1 MNKKITTL
9 FMVISLLIMYLEIGY
24 KEIILMNSIFIIALC
39 IFQLLKNL
47 FKVPFKIVTFIQIF
61 ILLISIKFLS
71 KETFLLFPILFFELV
86 KDKLS
91 IEKEM
96 IFLSVIMITFL
107 RENIAYLIIYTVI
120 LTLYLYEIKE
130 REEESKNLKDIKKD
144 NRKEKFIME
153 EKVSNFNRYLE
164 QNEVVISLRER
175 NIMAQKLHDHL
186 GHRITSSIM
195 QLEVTK
201 ETLGKNN
208 EMSMKYLLSA
218 MENLRVGM
226 EEIRTVLRNVKPKDR
241 TITIEN
247 IKKLLLEFQYN
258 SGIKTHFYLEGEV
271 EKLGVKRLI
280 VIEENIKEALT
291 NALKYSKASQINVSI
306 LIYNKVAR
314 IEIKDNGQG
323 SSNIKKG
330 LGLIGMEE
338 RLEKI
343 NGNMKID
350 GSDGFTLNM
359 ILNLEDKYD

>member
-144 NRKEKFIME
+144 NRKEKFIKE
-153 EKVSNFNRYLE
+153 EKVSNFNKYLE

-208 EMSMKYLLSA
+208 EISMKYLLSA

-258 SGIKTHFYLEGEV
+258 SGIKTHFHLEGEV

-291 NALKYSKASQINVSI
+291 NTLKYSKASQINVSI

>member
-24 KEIILMNSIFIIALC
+24 KEIILINSIFIIALC

-47 FKVPFKIVTFIQIF
+47 FKVPFKIVTIIQIF

-153 EKVSNFNRYLE
+153 EKVLNFNRYLE
-164 QNEVVISLRER
+164 QNKVVISLRER

-241 TITIEN
+241 IITIEN

-258 SGIKTHFYLEGEV
+258 SGIKTYFYLEGEV

-323 SSNIKKG
+323 CSYIKKG
-330 LGLIGMEE
+330 LGFIGMEE
-338 RLEKI
+338 RIEKI

-359 ILNLEDKYD
+359 ILNLEDK

>member
-153 EKVSNFNRYLE
+153 EKVSNFNKYLE

-208 EMSMKYLLSA
+208 EISMKYLLSA

-258 SGIKTHFYLEGEV
+258 SGIKTHFHLEGEV

-291 NALKYSKASQINVSI
+291 NTLKYSKASQINVSI

-323 SSNIKKG
+323 CVI
-330 LGLIGMEE
+330 
-338 RLEKI
+338 
-343 NGNMKID
+343 
-350 GSDGFTLNM
+350 
-359 ILNLEDKYD
+359 

>member
-153 EKVSNFNRYLE
+153 EKVSNFNKYLE

-208 EMSMKYLLSA
+208 EMSMKYLLNA

-241 TITIEN
+241 IITIEN

-258 SGIKTHFYLEGEV
+258 SGIKTHFHLEGEV

-291 NALKYSKASQINVSI
+291 NALKYSKASQIKVSI

-323 SSNIKKG
+323 SSTIKKG

-359 ILNLEDKYD
+359 ILNLEDK

>member
-153 EKVSNFNRYLE
+153 EKVSNFNKYLE

-208 EMSMKYLLSA
+208 EISMKYLLSA

-258 SGIKTHFYLEGEV
+258 SGIKTHFHLEGEV

-291 NALKYSKASQINVSI
+291 NTLKYSKASQINVSI

-323 SSNIKKG
+323 SSNIKKR

-359 ILNLEDKYD
+359 ILNLEDK

>member
-24 KEIILMNSIFIIALC
+24 KEIILINSIFIIALC

-47 FKVPFKIVTFIQIF
+47 FKVPFKIVTIIQIF

-71 KETFLLFPILFFELV
+71 KETFLLSPILFFELV

-153 EKVSNFNRYLE
+153 EKVLNFNRYLE
-164 QNEVVISLRER
+164 QNKVVISLRER

-208 EMSMKYLLSA
+208 EISMKYLLSA

-258 SGIKTHFYLEGEV
+258 SGIKTYFYLEGEV

-330 LGLIGMEE
+330 LGFIGMEE

-343 NGNMKID
+343 NGKMKID

-359 ILNLEDKYD
+359 ILNLEDK

>member
-24 KEIILMNSIFIIALC
+24 KEIILMNSIFIIVLC

-47 FKVPFKIVTFIQIF
+47 FKVPFKIVTAIQIF

-164 QNEVVISLRER
+164 QNKVVISLRER

-241 TITIEN
+241 IITIEN

-258 SGIKTHFYLEGEV
+258 SGIKTHFHLEGEV

-291 NALKYSKASQINVSI
+291 NTLKYSKASQINVSI

>member
-218 MENLRVGM
+218 TENLRVGM

-258 SGIKTHFYLEGEV
+258 SGIKTYFYLEGEV

-291 NALKYSKASQINVSI
+291 NTLKYSKASQINVSI

>member
-24 KEIILMNSIFIIALC
+24 KEIILMNSIFIIVLC

-47 FKVPFKIVTFIQIF
+47 FKVPFKIVAFIQIF

-107 RENIAYLIIYTVI
+107 RENIAYLIIYTSI

-130 REEESKNLKDIKKD
+130 REEESKNLKDMKKD

-208 EMSMKYLLSA
+208 EISMKYLLSA

-258 SGIKTHFYLEGEV
+258 SGIKTHFHLEGEV

-291 NALKYSKASQINVSI
+291 NALKYSKASQIKVSI

-323 SSNIKKG
+323 CSNIKKG
-330 LGLIGMEE
+330 LGFIGMEE

-343 NGNMKID
+343 NGKMKID

-359 ILNLEDKYD
+359 ILNLEDK

>member
-47 FKVPFKIVTFIQIF
+47 FKVPFKIVTIIQIF

-153 EKVSNFNRYLE
+153 EKVSNFNKYLE
-164 QNEVVISLRER
+164 QNKVVISLRER

-258 SGIKTHFYLEGEV
+258 SGIKTHFHLEGEV

-291 NALKYSKASQINVSI
+291 NALKYSKASQIKVSI

-323 SSNIKKG
+323 CSNIKKG
-330 LGLIGMEE
+330 LGFIGMEE

-343 NGNMKID
+343 NGKMKID

-359 ILNLEDKYD
+359 ILNLEDK

>member
-24 KEIILMNSIFIIALC
+24 KEIILINSIFIIALC

-47 FKVPFKIVTFIQIF
+47 FKVPFKIVTIIQIF

-107 RENIAYLIIYTVI
+107 RENIAYLIIYTVM

-164 QNEVVISLRER
+164 QNKVVISLRER

-208 EMSMKYLLSA
+208 EISMKYLLSA

-258 SGIKTHFYLEGEV
+258 SGIKTHFHLEGEV

-291 NALKYSKASQINVSI
+291 NALKYSKASQIKVSI

-323 SSNIKKG
+323 CSNIKKG
-330 LGLIGMEE
+330 LGFIGMEE

-359 ILNLEDKYD
+359 ILNLEDK

>member
-208 EMSMKYLLSA
+208 EISMKYLLSA

-291 NALKYSKASQINVSI
+291 NTLKYSKASQINVSI